1 MSAAQELMERKKEI
15 MEILV
20 DVDRYKQDLRAEIE
34 QEKKLRVAAEDKIA
48 ILEAKTKNNK
58 S

>member
-1 MSAAQELMERKKEI
+1 MGVSSPRTDV
-15 MEILV
+15 V

-34 QEKKLRVAAEDKIA
+34 KEKKLRVAAEDKIA

>member
-1 MSAAQELMERKKEI
+1 MERKKEI
-15 MEILV
+15 LAILV

-34 QEKKLRVAAEDKIA
+34 KEKKLRLAAEEIA
-48 ILEAKTKNNK
+48 AVLEAKTKNNK

>member
-1 MSAAQELMERKKEI
+1 MTAAQELMERKKEI
-15 MEILV
+15 LEILV

-34 QEKKLRVAAEDKIA
+34 KERKLREAAEEKVA